1 MSDTPSGDNGA
12 ITSPETPVKYPE
24 QSPNRK
30 DKPIFIDVKPEKV
43 N

>member
-1 MSDTPSGDNGA
+1 MSDNNGA

-24 QSPNRK
+24 QSPSRK